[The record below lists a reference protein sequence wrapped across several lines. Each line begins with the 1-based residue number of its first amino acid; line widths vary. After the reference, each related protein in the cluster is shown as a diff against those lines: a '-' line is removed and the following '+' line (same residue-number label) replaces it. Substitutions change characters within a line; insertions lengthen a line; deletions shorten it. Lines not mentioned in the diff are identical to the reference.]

1 MFLTGPQAQTRQ
13 QQLAL
18 IRIALIIRIRDHHLG
33 DRPDLLDGFPGV
45 GEPPQVGVAGDEMTT
60 QRDKLG
66 SSWMVRRSSAL
77 LLEAPRKEFR
87 RRACRRGSQRSFEC
101 FNL

>member
-33 DRPDLLDGFPGV
+33 DRPDLLDGIPGV

-60 QRDKLG
+60 QRDKAGIVLDG
-66 SSWMVRRSSAL
+66 
-77 LLEAPRKEFR
+77 EKEFGT
-87 RRACRRGSQRSFEC
+87 ASRSAAERIPAESVPPRIPAQ
-101 FNL
+101 L